1 MSLDLATHLMV
12 EALKTVALLAGP
24 VLLVGLVVGLAV
36 GLFQAMTQVHEMTL
50 TVIPKLLATALV
62 LFALGSWMLRT
73 LVDFT
78 RELLTSFPG
87 YLG

>member
-1 MSLDLATHLMV
+1 MSIDLATHLMV
-12 EALKTVALLAGP
+12 EALKTVVLLAAP
-24 VLLVGLVVGLAV
+24 VLIVGLLVGLSV

-73 LVDFT
+73 LVDFA
-78 RELLTSFPG
+78 RELLMNLPG

>member
-1 MSLDLATHLMV
+1 MSIDLASQLMV
-12 EALKTVALLAGP
+12 EALKTVALVAGP
-24 VLLVGLVVGLAV
+24 VLLVGLVVGLTV
-36 GLFQAMTQVHEMTL
+36 GLLQAMTQVHEMTL

-78 RELLTSFPG
+78 RELFGNFPG

>member
-12 EALKTVALLAGP
+12 EALKTVALLTGP

-36 GLFQAMTQVHEMTL
+36 GLFQAMTQIHEMTL

-78 RELLTSFPG
+78 RELLTNFPG